1 MNDKLNEKKI
11 NDYLLHFRCYA
22 WNWKYCVL
30 FNLHD
35 NGVNGNNNTY
45 FTGEETKFQRGKVT
59 CPIYKWKCQ
68 DLGLN
73 LADSFLL

>member
-45 FTGEETKFQRGKVT
+45 FTGEETKF
-59 CPIYKWKCQ
+59 
-68 DLGLN
+68 
-73 LADSFLL
+73 